1 VPRML
6 TVYAEYDRF
15 GTLQTIESTWNDV
28 VGKYVRHYSCVHES
42 GQGSSS
48 PPHGIY
54 ISTPNDSSSI
64 VVLQAFTLKIYIC
77 ESAMA
82 YSLAK
87 SMRPAHWVQHYCEIE
102 YEGHTHH

>member
-1 VPRML
+1 MSLGKAALARLMAFTL
-6 TVYAEYDRF
+6 AHLMTV
-15 GTLQTIESTWNDV
+15 L
-28 VGKYVRHYSCVHES
+28 
-42 GQGSSS
+42 
-48 PPHGIY
+48 
-54 ISTPNDSSSI
+54 SI